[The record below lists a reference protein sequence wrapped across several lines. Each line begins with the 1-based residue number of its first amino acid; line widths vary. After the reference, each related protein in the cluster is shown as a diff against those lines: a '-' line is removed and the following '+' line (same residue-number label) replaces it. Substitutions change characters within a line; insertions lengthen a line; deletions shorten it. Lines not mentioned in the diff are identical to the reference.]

1 MEERSRNSQS
11 DANILLA
18 VLKSEPLAVLK
29 PESVRHLKHLDR
41 WVRAFMPPAF
51 IIYCV
56 CMFSTA
62 HHWDSSGTLPLS
74 AVESCAN

>member
-41 WVRAFMPPAF
+41 WVRACMPPAF
-51 IIYCV
+51 ILYCV
-56 CMFSTA
+56 CMFSTVQN
-62 HHWDSSGTLPLS
+62 WDSSVNAPLS